1 MSLSAKHQSFID
13 SLFLH
18 NLNATEAYIDVYG
31 VESRKVAEVSASRLL
46 SKDIISGEIKRR
58 LEASAMQTDEILS
71 RLSEHARGDM
81 GDFLDIGSMGFNIDL
96 AKAKE
101 LGITHLIKK
110 VKNKTTTILTKNGD
124 EVETN
129 QVEIEIYDAKSAL
142 DTLAKYRGLLIDRTD
157 ITSGGEKIVVTLKGK
172 DDEDG

>member
-1 MSLSAKHQSFID
+1 MGLSVKHRAFVD

-18 NLNATEAYIDVYG
+18 NLNATEAYCDVYG
-31 VESRKVAEVSASRLL
+31 SDRKTGAVNASKLLTNTNIKNEVS
-46 SKDIISGEIKRR
+46 RR
-58 LEASAMQTDEILS
+58 LEERAMQADEIID
-71 RLSEHARGDM
+71 RLSQHARGDM
-81 GDFLDIGSMGFNIDL
+81 GDFLSIESMGFNIDL
-96 AKAKE
+96 AKAKR

-129 QVEIEIYDAKSAL
+129 QVEIEIYDAKAAL

-157 ITSGGEKIVVTLKGK
+157 ITSGGKTIHVTVGGEDMQ
-172 DDEDG
+172 DDE